1 MWLKITKAFLAFSF
15 LTTLVFISGCI
26 EEPTIDPVKRPFS
39 VSRLGNFIYNVD
51 AVNVKIINPD
61 GTFLLKENLQKN
73 TLTDYF
79 DVISGKRKTIITNV
93 ANGDTILNKEIEFIS
108 YEESSVLFTGYFS
121 ESNLENTFADITY
134 PEGDT
139 YVEEKPAANE
149 SWLHFIHISGD
160 SPTDVN
166 KTLLVKVTMKNANST
181 PTDTA
186 TLFSSI
192 TRTGYAYRTLT
203 FGSYRSTV
211 DTVWRK
217 YRDKMELNGAMTFR
231 LVNDA
236 DRTETLA
243 EYNTTI
249 EKGYR
254 YFFFVNGEPKK
265 DAIQVFEMKQ
275 LPLPVRS
282 K

>member
-1 MWLKITKAFLAFSF
+1 LAFGL
-15 LTTLVFISGCI
+15 LTTLLFISGCI

-39 VSRLGNFIYNVD
+39 VSRIGNFIYNVD

-61 GTFLLKENLQKN
+61 GTVITHNNVQKN
-73 TLTDYF
+73 SLTAYF
-79 DVISGKRKTIITNV
+79 DVVSGKRRTLITNA
-93 ANGDTILNKEIEFIS
+93 ANGDTIQNKEVEFIS
-108 YEESSVLFTGYFS
+108 YEESSVLLTGYFS
-121 ESNLENTFADITY
+121 KSNLENTFAVITY

-139 YVEEKPAANE
+139 YVEEKPAANQ

-166 KTLLVKVTMKNANST
+166 KTLLVKVALDNGVA
-181 PTDTA
+181 TDTA
-186 TLFSSI
+186 TLFSNI

-203 FGSYRSTV
+203 FGNYRSTV
-211 DTVWRK
+211 DTVWKK
-217 YRDKMELNGAMTFR
+217 YRIKMDLTGPMTFK

-236 DRTETLA
+236 ERTEILGQ
-243 EYNTTI
+243 YSTTI

-265 DAIQVFEMKQ
+265 DAITIFESKQ

>member
-1 MWLKITKAFLAFSF
+1 MWLKISKAFLAFGF
-15 LTTLVFISGCI
+15 FTTLLFISGCI

-39 VSRLGNFIYNVD
+39 VSRIGNFMYNVD

-61 GTFLLKENLQKN
+61 GTFITHNNLQKN
-73 TLTDYF
+73 SLTAYF
-79 DVISGKRKTIITNV
+79 DVVSGKRRTLVTNV
-93 ANGDTILNKEIEFIS
+93 ANGDTILNKEVEFIS
-108 YEESSVLFTGYFS
+108 YEESSVLLTGYFS
-121 ESNLENTFADITY
+121 KSNMENTFAAITY

-139 YVEEKPAANE
+139 YVEEKPAANQ

-166 KTLLVKVTMKNANST
+166 KTLLVKVALDNGV

-186 TLFSSI
+186 TLFSNI

-203 FGSYRSTV
+203 FGNYRSTV
-211 DTVWRK
+211 DTVWKK
-217 YRDKMELNGAMTFR
+217 YRIKMDLTGPMTFK

-236 DRTETLA
+236 ERTEILGQ
-243 EYNTTI
+243 YSTTI

-265 DAIQVFEMKQ
+265 DAITIFESKQ